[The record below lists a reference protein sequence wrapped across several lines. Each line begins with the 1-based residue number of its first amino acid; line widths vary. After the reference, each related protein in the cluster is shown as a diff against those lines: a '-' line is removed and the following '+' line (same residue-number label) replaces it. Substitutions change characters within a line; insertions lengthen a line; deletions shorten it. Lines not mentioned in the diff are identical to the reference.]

1 MNPGVPV
8 TKEVKS
14 KSPISTQKGLI
25 NGTSL
30 KRNSLSSSA
39 ADNQKG
45 LFNASSLK
53 RTSLSSSSAL
63 ISTTTTD
70 SRKGLLN
77 ATSLKRA
84 SLSSSSASTP
94 ALNSSKTVGIN
105 LANTIQGQRKQPLTG
120 LAKRPSIITAGSFN
134 KYIIINIT
142 LNIII
147 LGTNAPSTFREKLKQ
162 LRNQQ
167 QSK

>member
-1 MNPGVPV
+1 MDPGVPV
-8 TKEVKS
+8 TIEVKS
-14 KSPISTQKGLI
+14 KSPISTIPGTQKGLI
-25 NGTSL
+25 NATSI

-39 ADNQKG
+39 VDNQKG
-45 LFNASSLK
+45 LFNATSLK
-53 RTSLSSSSAL
+53 RTSMSSSSAP
-63 ISTTTTD
+63 ISTTTID
-70 SRKGLLN
+70 SRKGLFN

-120 LAKRPSIITAGSFN
+120 LVKRPSIITAGSN
-134 KYIIINIT
+134 P
-142 LNIII
+142 
-147 LGTNAPSTFREKLKQ
+147 PSTFREKLKQ

-167 QSK
+167 QNI

>member
-1 MNPGVPV
+1 MDPGVPV

-14 KSPISTQKGLI
+14 PISTIVGTQKGLI
-25 NGTSL
+25 NASSL

-39 ADNQKG
+39 VDNQKG
-45 LFNASSLK
+45 LFNATSLK
-53 RTSLSSSSAL
+53 RTSMSSSSAP
-63 ISTTTTD
+63 ISTTID
-70 SRKGLLN
+70 SRKGLFN

-120 LAKRPSIITAGSFN
+120 LAKRPSIITAGSSN
-134 KYIIINIT
+134 P
-142 LNIII
+142 
-147 LGTNAPSTFREKLKQ
+147 PSTFREKLKQ

-167 QSK
+167 QN

>member
-1 MNPGVPV
+1 MDPGVPV
-8 TKEVKS
+8 TIEVKS
-14 KSPISTQKGLI
+14 KSPISTIPGTQKGLI
-25 NGTSL
+25 NATSI

-39 ADNQKG
+39 VDNQKG
-45 LFNASSLK
+45 LFNATSLK
-53 RTSLSSSSAL
+53 RTSMSSSSAP
-63 ISTTTTD
+63 ISTTTTID
-70 SRKGLLN
+70 SRKGLFN

-120 LAKRPSIITAGSFN
+120 LAKRPSIITAGSN
-134 KYIIINIT
+134 P
-142 LNIII
+142 
-147 LGTNAPSTFREKLKQ
+147 PSTFREKLKQ

-167 QSK
+167 QNK

>member
-1 MNPGVPV
+1 MDPGVPV
-8 TKEVKS
+8 TIEVKS
-14 KSPISTQKGLI
+14 KSPISTIPGTQKGLI
-25 NGTSL
+25 NATSI

-39 ADNQKG
+39 VDNQKG
-45 LFNASSLK
+45 LFNATSLK
-53 RTSLSSSSAL
+53 RTSMSSSAAAP
-63 ISTTTTD
+63 ISTTID
-70 SRKGLLN
+70 SRKGLFN

-120 LAKRPSIITAGSFN
+120 LAKRPSIITAGSN
-134 KYIIINIT
+134 P
-142 LNIII
+142 
-147 LGTNAPSTFREKLKQ
+147 PSTFREKLKQ

-167 QSK
+167 QNS